1 MAVTGQSGYNW
12 IPVDEALVR
21 LVYQNRHIVKLPGLT
36 HDMKNTVWKIIAMS
50 LRVRQ
55 IANKSPRELEERWYK
70 LRNECVTENPTG
82 KDFIIKAILDGTDGC
97 LCECATVFHLH
108 ENAAINN

>member
-12 IPVDEALVR
+12 TPVDEALVR

-70 LRNECVTENPTG
+70 LRNECVTG
-82 KDFIIKAILDGTDGC
+82 LSFIFKIYEQNRICFILLYLTSNIYAIIDVLFY
-97 LCECATVFHLH
+97 LFF
-108 ENAAINN
+108 